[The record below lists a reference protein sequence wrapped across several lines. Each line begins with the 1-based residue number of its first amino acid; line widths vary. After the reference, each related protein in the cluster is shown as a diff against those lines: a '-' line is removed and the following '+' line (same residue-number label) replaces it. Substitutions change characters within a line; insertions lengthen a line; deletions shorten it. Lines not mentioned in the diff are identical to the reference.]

1 MWKTAQFGKIAL
13 REREVMTA
21 LYHSSNNVGNGFS
34 FVNVLSN
41 FGIGF
46 SYMLFI
52 LFPSR
57 HTVSL
62 LSDNPIVPFRF
73 CFLAE
78 LMKENKRV
86 MLLFPGLSI

>member
-52 LFPSR
+52 L
-57 HTVSL
+57 VS
-62 LSDNPIVPFRF
+62 
-73 CFLAE
+73 AQ
-78 LMKENKRV
+78 
-86 MLLFPGLSI
+86 